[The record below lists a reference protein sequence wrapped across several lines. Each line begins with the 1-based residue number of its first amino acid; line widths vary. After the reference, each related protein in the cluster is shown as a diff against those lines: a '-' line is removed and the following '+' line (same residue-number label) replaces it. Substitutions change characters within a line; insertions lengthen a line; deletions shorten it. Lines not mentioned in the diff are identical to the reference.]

1 MFSIRQLCH
10 LLRLPIQAAHPVM
23 SDDDKC
29 LFLRQHRE
37 GSREGEKEGGWGGRR
52 GRTPFKGSHLQS
64 LKDVLKGSVSYRSA
78 APPNTCWYLGRGRTL
93 SQVIAPSL
101 DLVNVLISQINIAEE
116 MQRVEVIPGQEAS
129 YYRKVLTI
137 LQVWSANCKN
147 GSESF
152 LPSIHQDIASI
163 FFVLDS
169 GFTLW
174 ITFAKRTWQSWQLW
188 VNTLDTSPV
197 LLLEVFTFSPSI
209 LRKSW
214 ANLQDDWW

>member
-1 MFSIRQLCH
+1 MSSETSLANQVIDWLCCANFPVTSTATKIDTCYKWCKPFWPWFWRLMFSIRQLCH

-37 GSREGEKEGGWGGRR
+37 GSREWEKGGGWGGRR

-101 DLVNVLISQINIAEE
+101 DLGECSDFTNKHSRGNAKSGSNS
-116 MQRVEVIPGQEAS
+116 RPGS
-129 YYRKVLTI
+129 
-137 LQVWSANCKN
+137 
-147 GSESF
+147 
-152 LPSIHQDIASI
+152 
-163 FFVLDS
+163 
-169 GFTLW
+169 
-174 ITFAKRTWQSWQLW
+174 
-188 VNTLDTSPV
+188 
-197 LLLEVFTFSPSI
+197 
-209 LRKSW
+209 
-214 ANLQDDWW
+214 